1 MLQIPRSAIVV
12 SVSVAAGG
20 ALYGA
25 AAGGVVGMDRE
36 LQAASAPPP
45 RIQNVEFHRVVE
57 PVQSAP
63 GDCPRRE
70 RSEHDGSV

>member
-1 MLQIPRSAIVV
+1 MLSIPRSAIVAVV
-12 SVSVAAGG
+12 SVATGGALFGVAAGG
-20 ALYGA
+20 M
-25 AAGGVVGMDRE
+25 VGMDRE

-63 GDCPRRE
+63 GACPRRE
-70 RSEHDGSV
+70 RDDEGSV